1 MVHHQSELYEHG
13 SPSARCVR
21 ILGFALTAATMGKAL
36 RKPRHAA
43 KSASTSGSSL
53 LTMAVAMA
61 VAAILAG
68 GAVLYWTQSKPTTP
82 VEAIGSMVGL
92 EPGMKAPPFE
102 GMITQA
108 RRSAASSFPATDS
121 SFGSIPVPPLA
132 GEPQR
137 AGASKL

>member
-43 KSASTSGSSL
+43 KSASTSGSSSL

-102 GMITQA
+102 GMIHTGETL
-108 RRSAASSFPATDS
+108 RSEQLSGHRFLLWFYPRAST
-121 SFGSIPVPPLA
+121 G
-132 GEPQR
+132 G
-137 AGASKL
+137 